1 MKPIIKVDFFHN
13 SGSFEGWRQIRFH
26 PVFNTLIIKNFLSI
40 FASVWNSQSWEHG
53 RKYSSDN
60 SLNWRLIQ
68 YTKKSQVFLLK
79 KKCCLLNFMTQI
91 SIRNW
96 TKENLFIL
104 ARRRRDLGSKLLQKI
119 LLDVCYARGAPC
131 ISCALFK
138 ASYPA
143 HTEQNVM
150 WPPVSCQLIGRLQG
164 RIVVCLLFEYLPTL
178 PIIKVSCNKL
188 TSCAVF
194 TEK

>member
-1 MKPIIKVDFFHN
+1 MQLWMSDLPLEHNYLHFLVQIQHEAYHKSGFFHN

-40 FASVWNSQSWEHG
+40 FASVRNSQSWEHG

-79 KKCCLLNFMTQI
+79 KKCYLLNFMTQI

-150 WPPVSCQLIGRLQG
+150 WPPVSCQLIG
-164 RIVVCLLFEYLPTL
+164 LLTRPFC
-178 PIIKVSCNKL
+178 S
-188 TSCAVF
+188 AV
-194 TEK
+194 K

>member
-1 MKPIIKVDFFHN
+1 MMSIYSARLHCKLDPPAFHVP
-13 SGSFEGWRQIRFH
+13 W
-26 PVFNTLIIKNFLSI
+26 
-40 FASVWNSQSWEHG
+40 
-53 RKYSSDN
+53 
-60 SLNWRLIQ
+60 
-68 YTKKSQVFLLK
+68 QV
-79 KKCCLLNFMTQI
+79 
-91 SIRNW
+91 
-96 TKENLFIL
+96 
-104 ARRRRDLGSKLLQKI
+104 
-119 LLDVCYARGAPC
+119 
-131 ISCALFK
+131 

-194 TEK
+194 TEKEKKSVCCICRIECFFK